1 MVPVL
6 AIGFDDLKKR
16 VEAQDRT
23 QAEHQA
29 KLKVRHSL
37 ATAKDRILTNSL
49 YRNSPR
55 DLKASH
61 KSTSSPTLSA
71 LNVPKPPRPN

>member
-37 ATAKDRILTNSL
+37 ATAKDRVF
-49 YRNSPR
+49 
-55 DLKASH
+55 D
-61 KSTSSPTLSA
+61 
-71 LNVPKPPRPN
+71 